1 MNYAYHGSAAPAVV
15 SWSLMPLRARARR
28 CSQTPFIAVLR
39 SPMRATKRAVV
50 QELVQ
55 RQQDCVL
62 VVSVGLAQVTE
73 SDEAFDFGISKVQG
87 DASQTLSPALSV
99 SAHRRAP
106 AVIPVTCS
114 ELRGVFIWNCRH
126 SLRISSS
133 RLEHSE
139 IYSM

>member
-1 MNYAYHGSAAPAVV
+1 MRVTESGAVEE
-15 SWSLMPLRARARR
+15 PI
-28 CSQTPFIAVLR
+28 QG
-39 SPMRATKRAVV
+39 
-50 QELVQ
+50 E
-55 RQQDCVL
+55 QDRVL
-62 VVSVGLAQVTE
+62 VVAVGLAQVTE

-139 IYSM
+139 IYSMI